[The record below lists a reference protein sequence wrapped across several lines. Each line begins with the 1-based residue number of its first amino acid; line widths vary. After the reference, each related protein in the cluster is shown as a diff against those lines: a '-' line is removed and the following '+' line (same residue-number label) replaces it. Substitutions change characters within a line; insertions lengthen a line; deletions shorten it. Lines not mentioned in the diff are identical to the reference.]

1 MQQIKQPIGPRT
13 GAYVCRAMSFL
24 FALMMAGA
32 TACADDA
39 DIRQRGN
46 QWTLRTS
53 RMERVV
59 VLEDGRL
66 VLKRF
71 TDRITGRE
79 LVASDAVTEEFLAPL
94 ADEAEL
100 QKGSSGGWRLL
111 GSKQSK
117 LPQGEQ
123 QLDITVQ
130 RDALQVT
137 KSYVL
142 YPGSSIVHE
151 WVTFKNAGT
160 VPLPIREPCFL
171 NLTVQPGAGQPP
183 EFSWMSGGDN
193 QPGSWNL
200 KTESLNP
207 VKPRGFDSYEPFPA
221 AMLGA
226 QHFPGDG
233 IDATVLL
240 NGQQVWPDTNWQHVA
255 NATVRVP
262 FEFTADVQPGDQLV
276 FLVNMHGN
284 IGYDT
289 TAFDPTIAYADGS
302 PRGISRPAPGG
313 VPVAPIPQGETH
325 TASKEFSGE
334 QGKNGWRYQ
343 YLENGRFIDL
353 VYYPGPKQWR
363 KEKDNITGTP
373 FVGVGDQHPDN
384 GQDAARVWTAPKAGP
399 VRVTGSICNT
409 GNGVGIDTRHGFRPG
424 SASYAPWYAL
434 YAQDTKQGVFI
445 GWDYFGHWTSSFAL
459 HPNGSVTAQ
468 LGVAG
473 YRQTLAPGESVTT
486 PRAFVGLYRDDLDN
500 AGNECLDWQYRYL
513 WDYTRDGWFPA
524 IRMLGYWMNGTGWG
538 QPGNSWTGG
547 GPDFQSTFRKVFRV
561 ADLMSYVGADV
572 YHRDWGWWDRA
583 GDWNG
588 PDFRTTINYLRKH
601 DMGQLIYAFL
611 YTVDKKS
618 RVAQEHSDWLLGET
632 LDMSRPEVVAF
643 MQNQLDQFVARW
655 GDFEWRNDSFFTA
668 QREGSDRAMLAQ
680 DEGFRRLIR
689 TFLDRHPQC
698 AFQAVNGGGN
708 YGGYDYTRYASAF
721 SFSDGAVG
729 PLRNYYAALLFP
741 PDKTSDIPDIWK
753 PNDYNKATWRGLLC
767 INFDMTGDTTDPAKL
782 EGLRELVDIYHYL
795 HQQGVVGRWVRVF
808 RPLITGDDPTMY
820 FQRLSRDGQ
829 RGVIIPK
836 RPAPGSVT
844 IRPKGLLPQQTYFV
858 SFQES
863 DRSER
868 RTGTDLMQRGISF
881 DKMPAGELIYL
892 NLPLHPGS
900 KVDTKSPTTPHAVI
914 KRPAEN
920 MGYPGV
926 ELSWKA
932 GADDNWVSYYEIFR
946 GGVALDKVAKGTFY
960 FDHSAGADQAARY
973 EVRTVDGS
981 GNVSARVAA
990 KGPAARPAQV
1000 FDDAPGDGIKFSGE
1014 WQHENHLFLTH
1025 DHTLSSSD
1033 QKGARAE
1040 LSFNGRSVLVFS
1052 QLGANCGKVAV
1063 SIDGGTPEVVDT
1075 YSADDIWGV
1084 CVFRKELATAGPHT
1098 LRLEVLGEHSA
1109 RAKDHVFHLDGVR
1122 VETD

>member
-1 MQQIKQPIGPRT
+1 MEQIKQLIGPRK
-13 GAYVCRAMSFL
+13 GAHLCRTVSFL
-24 FALMMAGA
+24 SALLLVGA
-32 TACADDA
+32 TACADEA

-53 RMERVV
+53 RMERVIA
-59 VLEDGRL
+59 LEDGRL

-71 TDRITGRE
+71 TDRTTGRE
-79 LVASDAVTEEFLAPL
+79 LMASGAATEEFLAPP

-117 LPQGEQ
+117 LPQGER

-130 RDALQVT
+130 REALQVT
-137 KSYVL
+137 KSYLL
-142 YPGSSIVHE
+142 YPGSSIVRE

-171 NLTVQPGAGQPP
+171 NLTIQPGAGTSPD
-183 EFSWMSGGDN
+183 FSWMSGGEN
-193 QPGSWNL
+193 NPGSWKL
-200 KTESLNP
+200 KTEPLNP
-207 VKPRGFDSYEPFPA
+207 AKPRKFDSYEPFPA
-221 AMLGA
+221 EMLGA
-226 QHFPGDG
+226 QQFLGDG
-233 IDATVLL
+233 IDAKIML
-240 NGQQVWPDTNWQHVA
+240 NGQQVWPATNWQYVA

-262 FEFTADVQPGDQLV
+262 FEFNADVQPGDQLV
-276 FLVNMHGN
+276 FLVNMHGG

-289 TAFDPTIAYADGS
+289 TAFNPTIAYAD
-302 PRGISRPAPGG
+302 A
-313 VPVAPIPQGETH
+313 ETH
-325 TASKEFSGE
+325 TASREFSDQ
-334 QGKNGWRYQ
+334 QGKHGWRYQ
-343 YLENGRFIDL
+343 YLENGKFIDL
-353 VYYPGPKQWR
+353 VYYPVPKQWR
-363 KEKDNITGTP
+363 KEKDNATGTP
-373 FVGVGDQHPDN
+373 FIGVGDQHPDV
-384 GQDAARVWTAPKAGP
+384 GQDAARVWTAPKAGQI
-399 VRVTGSICNT
+399 RVTGKICNT
-409 GNGVGIDTRHGFRPG
+409 GNGVGSDARYGFRPG

-434 YAQDTKQGVFI
+434 YANDTRQGVFI

-459 HPNGSVTAQ
+459 NPNGSVTAR
-468 LGVAG
+468 LKVAG
-473 YRQTLAPGESVTT
+473 HKQTLAPGESVTT
-486 PRAFVGLYRDDLDN
+486 PKAFVGLYRDDLDN

-524 IRMLGYWMNGTGWG
+524 IRMLGYWMNGTAWG
-538 QPGNSWTGG
+538 QPGATWTGG
-547 GPDFQSTFRKVFRV
+547 GPDYDSTFRKVFRV
-561 ADLMSYVGADV
+561 ADLMRYVGADV

-588 PDFRTTINYLRKH
+588 PDFRTTIAYLRKH

-611 YTVDKKS
+611 YTVDAKS
-618 RVAQEHSDWLLGET
+618 RVAQEHPDWLLGGT

-668 QREGSDRAMLAQ
+668 KREGNDSAMLAQ
-680 DEGFRRLIR
+680 DEGLRRLIR
-689 TFLDRHPQC
+689 TFLDRHPKC

-741 PDKTSDIPDIWK
+741 PDKTSDIPDVWN

-767 INFDMTGDTTDPAKL
+767 INFDMTGDTTDAVKL

-820 FQRLSRDGQ
+820 FQRLSRDGK

-836 RPAPGSVT
+836 RPAPGPVT
-844 IRPKGLLPQQTYFV
+844 IKPKGLLPKEVYVV
-858 SFQES
+858 SFHES

-868 RTGTDLMQRGISF
+868 RTGTDLMERGISF

-900 KVDTKSPTTPHAVI
+900 KLDTKPPTPPPAVT
-914 KRPAEN
+914 KRTGEN

-932 GADDNWVSYYEIFR
+932 GTDNNWVSYYEVSR
-946 GGVALDKVAKGTFY
+946 DGAALDKVAKGTFY
-960 FDHSAGADQAARY
+960 FDHSAGADLATRY
-973 EVRTVDGS
+973 EIRTVDGA
-981 GNVSARVAA
+981 GNVSTRVAA
-990 KGPAARPAQV
+990 KGPAANPAKV
-1000 FDDAPGDGIKFSGE
+1000 FDDAAGGGIKFSGE
-1014 WQHENHLFLTH
+1014 WKHENNLLLTH
-1025 DHTLSSSD
+1025 DHTLSASN
-1033 QKGARAE
+1033 QKGASAE
-1040 LSFNGRSVLVFS
+1040 LSFNGRTVLVFS
-1052 QLGANCGKVAV
+1052 KLGANCGKVAV
-1063 SIDGGTPEVVDT
+1063 SIDGAAPEVVDT

-1084 CVFRKELATAGPHT
+1084 CVFRKDLATTGPHT
-1098 LRLEVLGEHSA
+1098 LRLEVLGEHSE
-1109 RAKDHVFHLDGVR
+1109 RAKDHVVHLDGVR